1 MISAS
6 ARTLGGE
13 TNFQMELAIT
23 SLKRLGHFLVKL
35 VEIIGTES
43 AMVSYEQRE
52 LSLEVLVQL
61 YKVPGFVTELYLNY
75 DWGLYT
81 SNLLDELTK
90 ALG

>member
-1 MISAS
+1 
-6 ARTLGGE
+6 
-13 TNFQMELAIT
+13 
-23 SLKRLGHFLVKL
+23 
-35 VEIIGTES
+35 
-43 AMVSYEQRE
+43 MVSYEQRE